1 MRRFYLPLL
10 SVLVLL
16 ASSQAQAQQNP
27 DTAKDLV
34 KRGLQ
39 RFSKGD
45 LDGAVTEYNKAIEL
59 DPRLAEAHLN
69 RGKVR
74 RAKGNLDGAIED
86 YERAIEIDPQIAL
99 NNRDVIQAF
108 NNRGFI
114 RVSQYDMEGAI
125 ADYDRAISV
134 SPENS
139 DSYIKRAEARLI
151 KGDLREAVVD
161 FDKAIALP
169 PRASS
174 AALAYA
180 GRGFT
185 YLLLGEEEEARK
197 DFGKSIKLNVEGR
210 IFLELHLKILESQ
223 IKEWKR
229 RRAADYQ
236 RVA

>member
-1 MRRFYLPLL
+1 MRRFYLLLL
-10 SVLVLL
+10 SLLVLF
-16 ASSQAQAQQNP
+16 ASAPIVSAQNP
-27 DTAKDLV
+27 DAAKDLV

-39 RFSKGD
+39 SFSKGD
-45 LDGAVTEYNKAIEL
+45 LDGAIADYSKAIEL
-59 DPRLAEAHLN
+59 NPRYAEAHLN
-69 RGKVR
+69 RGKAR

-86 YERAIEIDPQIAL
+86 YERAIELDPQIAL

-125 ADYDRAISV
+125 ADYDRAVQV
-134 SPENS
+134 SPENP
-139 DSYIKRAEARLI
+139 DPYIKRAEARLI
-151 KGDLREAVVD
+151 KGDLREAIID

-185 YLLLGEEEEARK
+185 HLLLGNEEEARK
-197 DFGKSIKLNVEGR
+197 DLSKSIKLNVEGR
-210 IFLELHLKILESQ
+210 VFLEFHLKYIESQ
-223 IKEWKR
+223 IKELKR